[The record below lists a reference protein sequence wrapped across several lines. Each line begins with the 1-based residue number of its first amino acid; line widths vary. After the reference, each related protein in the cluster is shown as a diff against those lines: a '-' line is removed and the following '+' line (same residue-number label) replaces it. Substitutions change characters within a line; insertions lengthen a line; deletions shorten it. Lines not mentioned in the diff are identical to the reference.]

1 MSRPP
6 QPPQFVLL
14 TSLGQP
20 GPLSADERIGIL
32 ARAIEELGIA
42 MGLIMIHGEDR
53 GIRRYEETRDLVRRD
68 GSGAIWVRWP

>member
-1 MSRPP
+1 VSRPP
-6 QPPQFVLL
+6 QPQQFVLL
-14 TSLGQP
+14 TSISHSET
-20 GPLSADERIGIL
+20 LSADDKIGIL